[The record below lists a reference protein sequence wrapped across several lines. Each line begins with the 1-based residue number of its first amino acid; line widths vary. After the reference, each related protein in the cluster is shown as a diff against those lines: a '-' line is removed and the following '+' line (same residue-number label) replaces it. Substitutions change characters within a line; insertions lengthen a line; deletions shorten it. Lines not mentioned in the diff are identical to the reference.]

1 MSRRSGGGKKAKA
14 LDEIQ
19 ALKGKRRAD
28 IIKCA
33 FAIMV
38 VVLVIAG
45 KPMLETM
52 GVIPAGSMIAAGA
65 MFLIAV
71 VLAAFAGFAST
82 DYAKSGRRIDELCSQ
97 YAITKEDIRAYEQ
110 R

>member
-1 MSRRSGGGKKAKA
+1 MSAKKNNRRIAA
-14 LDEIQ
+14 LEEIL

-45 KPMLETM
+45 KPLLETM
-52 GVIPAGSMIAAGA
+52 GIIPEGSMIAAGA
-65 MFLIAV
+65 MFLIAIA
-71 VLAAFAGFAST
+71 LAAFAGFAST
-82 DYAKSGRRIDELCSQ
+82 DYAKCGRRIDELS
-97 YAITKEDIRAYEQ
+97 AKNALTKEDIRAYENL
-110 R
+110 